1 MVFDG
6 KMVVPGSTMLT
17 TGGPCA
23 PGTTT
28 GNVVVVVGIAVVTP
42 PAGSPIGGVVVV
54 VNHMGSK
61 GTTLPVNLRGNAPD
75 TN

>member
-1 MVFDG
+1 MGNGENGLVLDG

-28 GNVVVVVGIAVVTP
+28 GYVVVVPIVEVGAST
-42 PAGSPIGGVVVV
+42 AGTAPGCVVV
-54 VNHMGSK
+54 VNHMGS
-61 GTTLPVNLRGNAPD
+61 
-75 TN
+75 